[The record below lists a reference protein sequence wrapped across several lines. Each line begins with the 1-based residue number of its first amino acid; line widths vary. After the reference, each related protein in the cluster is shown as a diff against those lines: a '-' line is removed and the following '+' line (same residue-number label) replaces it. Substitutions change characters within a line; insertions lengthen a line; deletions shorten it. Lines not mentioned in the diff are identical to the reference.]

1 MTKENQK
8 ILYENF
14 KRLSVEGDTDIKRK
28 HCKEYAAEI
37 LKSFPEF
44 EKKEEVNNNKE
55 TGSAL
60 PANEAA
66 DSKGEE

>member
-14 KRLSVEGDTDIKRK
+14 KRLSVEGTTDIQRK

-37 LKSFPEF
+37 LKSFPDF
-44 EKKEEVNNNKE
+44 EKKGAAPKK
-55 TGSAL
+55 
-60 PANEAA
+60 PEAGTT
-66 DSKGEE
+66 SKPGEN